1 MKKGHIE
8 SDFKD
13 WINAIRLRQYN
24 KDIQPEDF
32 WEDYV
37 NGMKM
42 CTLRY
47 PTFTFSISVI
57 HLLITFVD
65 NDTNPFIDAKE
76 TVTWVKTYKSSF
88 LKPYKPRE
96 WLGINSGFKCLI
108 PGLFFKSKSESG
120 FDKVEIEKKTL
131 MYLHYFWKVNFQKQL
146 TPWLRNYCL
155 RRVQWFP
162 IRCVLKFVQV
172 QTKVCWLRLFN
183 RRVEFILGF
192 SIPWICCV

>member
-1 MKKGHIE
+1 
-8 SDFKD
+8 
-13 WINAIRLRQYN
+13 
-24 KDIQPEDF
+24 
-32 WEDYV
+32 
-37 NGMKM
+37 MKM

-120 FDKVEIEKKTL
+120 FDKVEIEKKNL
-131 MYLHYFWKVNFQKQL
+131 DVSPLFLKGE
-146 TPWLRNYCL
+146 
-155 RRVQWFP
+155 FP
-162 IRCVLKFVQV
+162 EAINALVTELLSSTCAMVPNSM
-172 QTKVCWLRLFN
+172 C
-183 RRVEFILGF
+183 
-192 SIPWICCV
+192 S